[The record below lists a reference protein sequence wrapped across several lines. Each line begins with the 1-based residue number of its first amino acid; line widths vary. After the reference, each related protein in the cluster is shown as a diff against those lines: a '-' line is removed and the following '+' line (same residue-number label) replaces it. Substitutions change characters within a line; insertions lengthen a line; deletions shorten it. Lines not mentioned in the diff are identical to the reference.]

1 MNFYVDM
8 EKNFINKKCLST
20 NKVVKDFLPK
30 ILQDIEKKYLN
41 NPNLI
46 IEYWPKIIGKKLAP
60 MTKVLSFE
68 NNILYVSVKSSTLYS
83 ILTLHEK
90 GKILKLLQ
98 AKFSEE
104 IIKNIIFK
112 IG

>member
-1 MNFYVDM
+1 M
-8 EKNFINKKCLST
+8 EKNLKNKKCLST
-20 NKVVKDFLPK
+20 NKVVKDLLPYFLH
-30 ILQDIEKKYLN
+30 DIEKKYTK

-46 IEYWPKIIGKKLAP
+46 IEYWPKVIGKKLAP
-60 MTKVLSFE
+60 MTKVIYFE

-90 GKILKLLQ
+90 EKILSRMQ
-98 AKFSEE
+98 EKFSEE
-104 IIKNIIFK
+104 VIKNIIFK

>member
-1 MNFYVDM
+1 MAENL
-8 EKNFINKKCLST
+8 INKKCLST
-20 NKVVKDFLPK
+20 NKVVKDFLPNLLHDLENK
-30 ILQDIEKKYLN
+30 HLK
-41 NPNLI
+41 NPKLI

-60 MTKVLSFE
+60 MTKVISFE

-90 GKILKLLQ
+90 EKLLKLIQ
-98 AKFSEE
+98 EKFSKEL
-104 IIKNIIFK
+104 IKNIIFK

>member
-1 MNFYVDM
+1 MV
-8 EKNFINKKCLST
+8 KNKKCLST
-20 NKVVKDFLPK
+20 NKMVKDILPSVF
-30 ILQDIEKKYLN
+30 QDIENKYLS

-60 MTKVLSFE
+60 MTKVISFE
-68 NNILYVSVKSSTLYS
+68 NKTLYVTVKSSTLYS

-90 GKILKLLQ
+90 TKLLKLMQ
-98 AKFSEE
+98 KKFSKDA
-104 IIKNIIFK
+104 IKNIVFK